1 MVDPIRYGRPVP
13 TWEGETRGPHRPG
26 RPRRCDKE
34 QYDQV
39 REAAGW
45 IERSPDGGIAEPQV
59 TFHPAHEV
67 FLPAGSN

>member
-1 MVDPIRYGRPVP
+1 MALIAQVDLVGV
-13 TWEGETRGPHRPG
+13 T
-26 RPRRCDKE
+26 KE